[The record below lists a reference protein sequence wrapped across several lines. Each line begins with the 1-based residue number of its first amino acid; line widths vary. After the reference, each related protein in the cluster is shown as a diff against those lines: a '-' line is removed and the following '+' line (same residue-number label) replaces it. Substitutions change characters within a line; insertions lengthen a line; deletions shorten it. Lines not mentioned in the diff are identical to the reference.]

1 MQAETIHQ
9 LPLAEKASLL
19 SGDGPWHTH
28 AVGGLPAAEVSD
40 GPHGLRTETGVDMVW
55 IPSTCFPTGSA
66 LASTWDPS
74 LAGRVAQAIG
84 EEARALGVQCV
95 LGLGVNLKRSP
106 LCGRNFEYLSE
117 DPTLA
122 AVMGGAWVEGI
133 QSTGVSACLKH
144 FAANNQETERREISV
159 EADEAVLRE
168 LYLEAFRRIVQR
180 ARPWAV
186 MCSYNRIGGVHA
198 SQNRWLLTE
207 VLRDEWGFDGMVMS
221 DWDAVHDPVA
231 AVKAGL
237 DLEMPGTDGRS
248 VAALVAAVEQ
258 GALSEDEVDAA
269 AARVATFVTR
279 TLPDGRRPASPVRE
293 RGITPGAPLD
303 PEQLS
308 ALGAVAH
315 HELAREVA
323 TAAAVLLRNE
333 GGTLP
338 LDPGGAERIAVFGGY
353 AVTPRIQGGGSAGVG
368 PTMVDS
374 PLEAIRRVAG
384 AGRVSWAQGYPTGST
399 DYYQEQEPEEQDAEA
414 LLAEALAEAREAD
427 VLVVF
432 AGLPLVDEQE
442 AFDRDRLDLPAAQ
455 TRLLADLA
463 RLGKPLVVVLAA
475 GSAAVLDPSW
485 HEKSGA
491 VLLTH
496 LGGQAVGSAAADLL
510 FGLANPSGR
519 LSETWPV
526 RLADTPGIDTFP
538 DHGVAR
544 YREGHLIGYRWY
556 DERGLDVAY
565 PFGYGLSYTSFSQ
578 DSLSVA
584 AGDDFVEVEVAV
596 TNTGDRAGAEVVQVY
611 LTPPVVAARPR
622 RLAGFAK
629 VHVEPGESRAVRV
642 EIPVRDLASW
652 SPGAGWELA
661 AGDWAVE
668 VGASSRDTRLAG
680 TINLPR
686 RTFEA

>member
-1 MQAETIHQ
+1 MDPQALHQ
-9 LPLAEKASLL
+9 LPLRDKVSLL
-19 SGDGPWHTH
+19 SGDGPWRTH

-40 GPHGLRTETGVDMVW
+40 GPNGLRTETGVDMVW

-74 LAGRVAQAIG
+74 LARRVAQGIG

-122 AVMGGAWVEGI
+122 AVMGAAWVEGI

-159 EADEAVLRE
+159 EADEDVLRE

-198 SQNRWLLTE
+198 SQNRWLLTQ
-207 VLRDEWGFDGMVMS
+207 VLREEWGFDGIVMS

-248 VAALVAAVEQ
+248 AAALLDAVER
-258 GALSEDEVDAA
+258 GTLTEDEVDAA
-269 AARVATFVTR
+269 ALRVAAFVAR
-279 TLPDGRRPASPVRE
+279 TLPDGRRPPEPVRDA
-293 RGITPGAPLD
+293 GITPGAPLD
-303 PEQLS
+303 AAQLA
-308 ALGAVAH
+308 ALGAEAH
-315 HELAREVA
+315 HALAREVA
-323 TAAAVLLRNE
+323 AAAAVLLRNE

-338 LDPGGAERIAVFGGY
+338 LDPAGTERIAVFGGY
-353 AVTPRIQGGGSAGVG
+353 AVTPRIQGGGSAGVC

-374 PLEAIRRVAG
+374 PLDAIRRVAG
-384 AGRVSWAQGYPTGST
+384 AGRVSWAQGYPTGAT
-399 DYYQEQEPEEQDAEA
+399 DYYQEDEPAGQDGDA
-414 LLAEALAEAREAD
+414 LLAEALAAAGSAD

-432 AGLPLVDEQE
+432 AGLPLVDETE
-442 AFDRDRLDLPAAQ
+442 ALDRDHLDLPAAQ
-455 TRLLADLA
+455 TRLLTELA
-463 RLGKPLVVVLAA
+463 GLGKPLVVVLEA
-475 GSAAVLDPSW
+475 GSAAVLAPSW
-485 HEKSGA
+485 HDRSDA
-491 VLLTH
+491 VLLAH
-496 LGGQAVGSAAADLL
+496 LGGQAVGSATADLL
-510 FGLANPSGR
+510 FGLADPSGR

-526 RLADTPGIDTFP
+526 SLADTPGIDTFP

-544 YREGHLIGYRWY
+544 YPEGHLIGYRWY
-556 DERGLDVAY
+556 DEHGLDVAY
-565 PFGYGLSYTSFSQ
+565 PFGYGLSYTTFSH
-578 DSLSVA
+578 DSVSVA
-584 AGDDFVEVEVAV
+584 VAGEVVRVEAVV
-596 TNTGDRAGAEVVQVY
+596 TNTGGRAGAEVVQVY
-611 LTPPVVAARPR
+611 LTPPAAVARPR

-629 VHVEPGESRAVRV
+629 VPVAPGESRAVTV

-652 SPGAGWELA
+652 SQEGGWELA
-661 AGDWAVE
+661 AGTWTVE
-668 VGASSRDTRLAG
+668 VGASSRDTRLTASVV
-680 TINLPR
+680 LPSR
-686 RTFEA
+686 RFDA